1 MNYRSILTYQRFP
14 TWIPNEFVP
23 MSLQDLCKKF
33 VVFFNFTFDAFMYV
47 SLSLEIDS
55 KNVVNGIVGIF
66 VTPFN

>member
-1 MNYRSILTYQRFP
+1 
-14 TWIPNEFVP
+14 

>member
-1 MNYRSILTYQRFP
+1 
-14 TWIPNEFVP
+14 
-23 MSLQDLCKKF
+23 
-33 VVFFNFTFDAFMYV
+33 MYV